1 MKKYGFEIAVVILLI
16 TLTVIGLSMNSK
28 DVEIKEI
35 RKAMYY
41 EKMDDNK
48 VKCTLCPFNCILNS
62 GQTGAC
68 KARKNVDGELTSLAY
83 GKPVSLAIDPIEKK
97 PLFHFYPGT
106 QVFSLG
112 TAGCNL
118 HCKFC
123 QNWQI
128 SQASP
133 DEIPN
138 YEISSAKIVEKA
150 IESGSKSIA
159 FTYNEPIIFYEMM
172 LETAKLAKQK
182 GLKTVM
188 VTNGYINQEPLEELA
203 EYIDAANIDLKAFT
217 EKFYKE
223 YTGATLKPVL
233 ESMKTLK
240 KKGVFIEVTNLIIPG
255 ANDSKKEIREL
266 CEWIRKNLGA
276 ETPMHFSRFFPAYNL
291 KNIPPTPVETLK
303 MAEKIAKEVGLKHV
317 YIGNVITEGGENTV
331 CPKCGEKII
340 ERVRYQV
347 KKNRLE
353 NGKCPKCGKEI
364 EGMFDKKRVR
374 EEAVAGMWYPD
385 NATELMK
392 VLEKLDATECEKKD
406 TVENVAGLIVPH
418 AGFVYSGPT
427 AACGFK
433 ALKKKDYDVAVIM
446 GTSHRYRA
454 GIVSVYDGA
463 FAKTPIGNLKINREL
478 TEKLLKSDE
487 KIDFMEK
494 IHTEEHSLEAE
505 LPFVR
510 HYLGDI
516 EIVLV
521 LASTQEEETLLKT
534 GDIISEWMRTS
545 GKKTIVIESSDM
557 SHYHSYEDAVKMDRK
572 TISLIEQ
579 GKFDELEASI
589 MNKKC
594 ELCGW
599 DSLKIFN
606 HIMKN
611 LGADKREL
619 IHYENSGDAVPE
631 SRNRG
636 VVGYMAMTF
645 SKDSKSKA
653 YYDDNLRKKLLE
665 SARKSISYSLKNG
678 KKQFKPEKPA
688 EAKLSEERAVFVT
701 LKIDGELR
709 GCIGQM
715 FASQPLYLAVAEM
728 AHSAAFNDSRF
739 KPLTEEELKKVHIEI
754 SVLTPME
761 RVKDWKEIK
770 NGIDGVWL
778 KKGYRQG
785 VFLPQVA
792 TETGW
797 DLETFLSNL
806 CTHKAGLPADCYKD
820 PETEIFK
827 YQVELFEEK

>member
-1 MKKYGFEIAVVILLI
+1 MKKYGFEISVVILLI
-16 TLTVIGLSMNSK
+16 TLTVIGLSMGSK

-35 RKAMYY
+35 RKAMYFN
-41 EKMDDNK
+41 KMDDNK
-48 VKCTLCPFNCILNS
+48 VKCTLCPFNCVLS
-62 GQTGAC
+62 PGQTGAC
-68 KARKNVDGELTSLAY
+68 KARKNEDGEMVSLTY

-118 HCKFC
+118 HCNFC

-133 DEIPN
+133 ETVPN
-138 YEISSAKIVEKA
+138 YEISSQQIVQKA

-159 FTYNEPIIFYEMM
+159 FTYNEPIVFYEMM

-188 VTNGYINQEPLEELA
+188 VTNGYINQKPLEELA
-203 EYIDAANIDLKAFT
+203 EYIDAANVDLKAFT

-255 ANDSKKEIREL
+255 ANDTEKEIREL
-266 CEWIRKNLGA
+266 CEWIKKNLGE
-276 ETPMHFSRFFPAYNL
+276 ETPLHFSRFFPAYNL
-291 KNIPPTPVETLK
+291 KNVPPTPVETLK
-303 MAEKIAKEVGLKHV
+303 TAKKIAEEVGLKHV
-317 YIGNVITEGGENTV
+317 YIGNVITEGGENTI
-331 CPKCGEKII
+331 CPKCGKVLIKR
-340 ERVRYQV
+340 ERYNVR
-347 KKNRLE
+347 KNRLE

-364 EGMFDKKRVR
+364 KGMFEKKRVR

-385 NATELMK
+385 NAAELMK
-392 VLEKLDATECEKKD
+392 VLEKLDAQKCDKKGS
-406 TVENVAGLIVPH
+406 VENVAGLIVPH

-433 ALKKKDYDVAVIM
+433 ALKEKDYEVAVIL

-454 GIVSVYDGA
+454 GVVSVYDGA

-487 KIDFMEK
+487 KIDFIEK
-494 IHTEEHSLEAE
+494 IHTQEHSLEAE

-516 EIVLV
+516 EIVLI
-521 LASTQEEETLLKT
+521 LASTEDEKTLLKT
-534 GDIISEWMRTS
+534 GKVIADWIRTS
-545 GKKTIVIESSDM
+545 GKKTLVIESSDM

-572 TISLIEQ
+572 TISLIEE
-579 GKFDELEASI
+579 GKFDELKTAI
-589 MNKKC
+589 MSKKC
-594 ELCGW
+594 ELCGY
-599 DSLKIFN
+599 DSLKMFLE
-606 HIMKN
+606 IMKG
-611 LGADKREL
+611 LDALKPEL
-619 IHYENSGDAVPE
+619 IHYENSGDAVPA
-631 SRNRG
+631 SREKG

-645 SKDSKSKA
+645 SKKEKA
-653 YYDDNLRKKLLE
+653 NYYDDNLRKKLLE
-665 SARKSISYSLKNG
+665 SARESITYTLKN
-678 KKQFKPEKPA
+678 KKEFKPEKPS
-688 EAKLSEERAVFVT
+688 EPKLNEERAVFVT
-701 LKIDGELR
+701 LKINGELR

-715 FASQPLYLAVAEM
+715 FASQPLYLAVTEM
-728 AHSAAFNDSRF
+728 AHSAAFNDHRF
-739 KPLTEEELKKVHIEI
+739 KPLTEDELKKVHIEI
-754 SVLTPME
+754 SVLTPMQKVE
-761 RVKDWKEIK
+761 NWKEIK
-770 NGIDGVWL
+770 NGIDGVWI
-778 KKGYRQG
+778 KKGYRSG

-827 YQVELFEEK
+827 YQVELFEE